1 MLEKTQPG
9 STSVVKHAH
18 RVIASTEAYLPFEIR
33 VKRDGLQSLGFTD
46 FDGML
51 QQDVGPKFATF
62 SAHPIIDP
70 DTEEMFFF
78 SKNGGPDALPQI
90 YYGYKFPCILIT
102 FTVELFVY

>member
-18 RVIASTEAYLPFEIR
+18 RVIASTEAYLPFEIH

-78 SKNGGPDALPQI
+78 SKNGQVDPN
-90 YYGYKFPCILIT
+90 PCLY
-102 FTVELFVY
+102 LFY